1 MSQTTADLLTR
12 PAVELAGLIRQGEI
26 TSRELVE
33 AALQQ
38 AQVRADL
45 NAFTLLDAD
54 AALAAASAV
63 SPGDPRPFAGVPI
76 AIKELNAVAGQRL
89 TMGSDLF
96 GDYAPAYDDYVVR
109 RLRDAGFIFIG
120 RTAAPEFGIV
130 PVTETRRFRATRNPW
145 SRNHTP
151 GGSSGGA
158 AAAVAGGILPVAHA
172 SDGAGS
178 LRIPAACCRLVGLK
192 ASRGRISPRPA
203 HGDSLL

>member
-1 MSQTTADLLTR
+1 MPQTTADLLRR
-12 PAVELAGLIRQGEI
+12 PAGELAGLIRQGEI

-54 AALAAASAV
+54 AALGAASAL

-96 GDYAPAYDDYVVR
+96 GDYAPSYDDYVVR
-109 RLRDAGFIFIG
+109 RLRDAGFVFIG
-120 RTAAPEFGIV
+120 RTAAPEVVIV
-130 PVTETRRFRATRNPW
+130 PVTEARGCGGPRNPC
-145 SRNHTP
+145 SPRHTR
-151 GGSSGGA
+151 
-158 AAAVAGGILPVAHA
+158 HA
-172 SDGAGS
+172 
-178 LRIPAACCRLVGLK
+178 
-192 ASRGRISPRPA
+192 ASRVRPA
-203 HGDSLL
+203 R